1 MKDYRGMYI
10 QQMRKEK
17 EYSLEALS
25 HGICSVS
32 YLSKIENGEVCAS
45 DEILNLLLKKLNVKI
60 IEDTNLEDVKQQLNS
75 FFELLFEY
83 DVRIYDVVYQL
94 KAYDGKLLGSSLFID
109 YELFKMYAKEA
120 CETEFKSSVNLGD
133 YIQFMDD
140 KQKGLYAIYQT
151 WSSQDGIARINK
163 NIELFLLKGQAG
175 KELKRKNVFKS
186 YDLLKSAYTI
196 ALEKCNLICVCDIL
210 LAMAWTGFPDI
221 SKIEECYSQVLDI
234 ANKYFKSK
242 VKNQYETLIYYNH
255 SLFLLMNKNY
265 VEAEKKFKLGYK
277 KLKYM
282 DEEMKRRF
290 IERYAFCEM
299 KLGKDTKFL
308 LEDIPQYLKDEDNIY
323 NHLKTE
329 LKKRDND
336 IFIHY
341 LFKEACVKTSHWKEA
356 YEQECYFSQK
366 RYIE

>member
-10 QQMRKEK
+10 QQIRKEK

-45 DEILNLLLKKLNVKI
+45 DEILNLLLEKLGVEIIENESLSHVKKL
-60 IEDTNLEDVKQQLNS
+60 LSS
-75 FFELLFEY
+75 FFDLLFEY
-83 DVRIYDVVYQL
+83 DLKIYDVIGQL
-94 KAYDGKLLGSSLFID
+94 KDYDGELLGSPLFID

-120 CETEFKSSVNLGD
+120 CATELKCSVDLDD
-133 YIQFMDD
+133 YVQFMDD
-140 KQKGLYAIYQT
+140 KQKGLYAIYGT
-151 WSSQDGIARINK
+151 WSEQDGKAQINK
-163 NIELFLLKGQAG
+163 NIELFLLK
-175 KELKRKNVFKS
+175 KKNVFKS
-186 YDLLKSAYTI
+186 YDLLKSAYNI
-196 ALEKCNLICVCDIL
+196 ALEKFNLICVCDIL
-210 LAMAWTGFPDI
+210 LAMAWTSFPDL
-221 SKIEECYSQVLDI
+221 SKVEECYSQVLDI
-234 ANKYFKSK
+234 SNKYFKSK
-242 VKNQYETLIYYNH
+242 VKNQYETMIYYNY
-255 SLFLLMNKNY
+255 SVFLLIGKNY

-277 KLKYM
+277 KMKNM
-282 DEEMKRRF
+282 DKEMKQRF
-290 IERYAFCEM
+290 LERYIFCEM
-299 KLGKDTKFL
+299 KLGKDTEFL
-308 LEDIPQYLKDEDNIY
+308 LDEIPHYLKEKDNLY
-323 NHLKTE
+323 NNLKKE